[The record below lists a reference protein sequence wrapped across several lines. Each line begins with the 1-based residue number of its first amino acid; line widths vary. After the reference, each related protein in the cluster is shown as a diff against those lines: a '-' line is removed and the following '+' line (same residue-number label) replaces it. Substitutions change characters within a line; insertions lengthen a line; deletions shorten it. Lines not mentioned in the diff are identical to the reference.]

1 MTWHELFFRAYD
13 DGMPLFNDRER
24 KERFNKVPGLPAFQC
39 QPHVRGEKIPLHS
52 NDD

>member
-1 MTWHELFFRAYD
+1 M
-13 DGMPLFNDRER
+13 GER

-39 QPHVRGEKIPLHS
+39 QPQYKREKKIPLHS